1 MSDVRFYDFEFNLV
15 HILPPSSNSTGYSS
29 MNVTQEFNG
38 SGSLEL
44 VFQDDDLKKKIEDY
58 NCNLFVVWG
67 EFQGFL
73 TSYIWQDNS
82 CRVTGMHLNG
92 LLHRA
97 VIPSLFNIV
106 TVKDDK
112 ENERQ
117 EKQAVADSFNNLLKS
132 TIDSIEWLN
141 YEPKTGFTDNVS
153 YLVEKYTT
161 ADTYIQGLLD
171 LIKGGY
177 AITADFKLKRLII
190 EPFKRS
196 ENRIMLSED
205 NLNAYNFE
213 TSYINKELAYG
224 AWFEKEVKDKDGKTL
239 DPIWTYISLNDK
251 KGIYKVDTVLTAK
264 TEAEAEAELKKR
276 IAEFKITAETRNINY
291 GVDYKLGD
299 IVRVQHDGKTVKR
312 LVSGVNLWQEQE
324 YGEQPILT
332 ELEE

>member
-1 MSDVRFYDFEFNLV
+1 MNDIRFYDFDFNLV
-15 HILPPSSNSTGYSS
+15 HILPPCSNSTGYSS
-29 MNVTQEFNG
+29 MNATQEFNG

-44 VFQDDDLKKKIEDY
+44 VFQDDILKKKIEDY

-67 EFQGFL
+67 KFQGFL
-73 TSYIWQDNS
+73 TSYIWQNES
-82 CRVTGMHLNG
+82 SRVTGMHLNG

-97 VIPSLFNIV
+97 VIPSLFNLV
-106 TVKDDK
+106 TVKDDE

-117 EKQAVADSFNNLLKS
+117 EKQAVTDSFNNLLKS
-132 TIDSIEWLN
+132 TVDSIEWLN

-153 YLVEKYTT
+153 YLVEKYST

-177 AITADFKLKRLII
+177 TITADFKLKRLTI
-190 EPFKRS
+190 EPFTRS

-205 NLNAYNFE
+205 NLNAHNFE

-224 AWFEKEVKDKDGKTL
+224 AWFEKEVKDKEGKTL

-251 KGIYKVDTVLTAK
+251 NGIYKVDTVLTSK

-276 IAEFKITAETRNINY
+276 IAEFKITAETQNINY

-332 ELEE
+332 DLEE